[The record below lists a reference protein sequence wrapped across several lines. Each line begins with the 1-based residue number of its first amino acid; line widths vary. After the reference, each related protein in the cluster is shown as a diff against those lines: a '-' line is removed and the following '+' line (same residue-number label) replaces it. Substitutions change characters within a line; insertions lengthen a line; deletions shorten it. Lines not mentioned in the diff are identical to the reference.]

1 MGCIPINT
9 IGPAEWN
16 FNVGKGAT
24 LFEKIRQVPK
34 RLGDM
39 GHLFV
44 GLQTDADDVYILEE
58 IRRDNGRVLCAS
70 KATGSQHW
78 LEDEHLKPFL
88 KGSLNIRRYALSDL
102 TKRLIF
108 PYEMKSGRSV
118 LIGEKEYRLRY
129 PLTWKYLEVNQ
140 KRLSS
145 RNKGKIGVE
154 WYGYVYKKNHTMFDV
169 RKLLVPSI
177 ASGSCFAIDLEGK
190 YYFVGS
196 GGGGGGGYGI
206 TLRDGSKPLY
216 LFVLGLL
223 NSGLL
228 NMYLRNISTT
238 FRGGYLALNRQY
250 IEQLPIRT
258 IDFSDPADKARHD
271 RMVALV
277 ELMLSLHKQ
286 LAAANT
292 DHEKTAIQRQIDAAD
307 RQIDQLVYELYGLT
321 DEEISI
327 VEGATGPRK

>member
-1 MGCIPINT
+1 MP
-9 IGPAEWN
+9 
-16 FNVGKGAT
+16 VK
-24 LFEKIRQVPK
+24 
-34 RLGDM
+34 LGDM

-44 GLQTDADDVYILEE
+44 GLQTDADDVFILEE
-58 IRRDNGRVLCAS
+58 IRRENGRVLCAS

-78 LEDEHLKPFL
+78 FEDDHLKPFL
-88 KGSLNIRRYALSDL
+88 KGSLNIRRYELSDV

-108 PYEMKSGRSV
+108 PYEIKSGRSV

-129 PLTWKYLEVNQ
+129 PFTWKYLEVNR

-154 WYGYVYKKNHTMFDV
+154 WYGYVYKKNHTMFGV

-190 YYFVGS
+190 YHFVGS

-228 NMYLRNISTT
+228 SMYLRNVSTT

-258 IDFSDPADKARHD
+258 IDFSDPADKSRHD
-271 RMVALV
+271 RMVTLV
-277 ELMLSLHKQ
+277 ESMLSLHKQ

-292 DHEKTAIQRQIDAAD
+292 DHEKTALQRQIDATD
-307 RQIDQLVYELYGLT
+307 RQTDQLVYELYGLA
-321 DEEISI
+321 DDEISI
-327 VEGATGPRK
+327 VEGATGLRR

>member
-1 MGCIPINT
+1 
-9 IGPAEWN
+9 
-16 FNVGKGAT
+16 
-24 LFEKIRQVPK
+24 
-34 RLGDM
+34 
-39 GHLFV
+39 
-44 GLQTDADDVYILEE
+44 
-58 IRRDNGRVLCAS
+58 
-70 KATGSQHW
+70 
-78 LEDEHLKPFL
+78 L
-88 KGSLNIRRYALSDL
+88 KGSLNIRRYELSDV

-118 LIGEKEYRLRY
+118 LIDEKEYRLRY

-154 WYGYVYKKNHTMFDV
+154 WYGYVYKKNHTMFGV

-190 YYFVGS
+190 YHFVGS

-206 TLRDGSKPLY
+206 TLGDGSKSLY

-223 NSGLL
+223 NSSLL
-228 NMYLRNISTT
+228 NIYLRNVSTT

-250 IEQLPIRT
+250 IEQLPIRV

-277 ELMLSLHKQ
+277 ESMLSLQKQ

-292 DHEKTAIQRQIDAAD
+292 DHEKIALQRQIDVID

-327 VEGATGPRK
+327 VETTTGPRK